1 MILKLHS
8 ASDRNANPG
17 TRVASHPTTKSPD
30 DFQNVPGRGVGREL
44 EDSLSLWTLSY
55 RTLYHPS
62 LAIGSS
68 AYRGRMLG
76 VTSVIKAQGLLAKCA
91 QRVCILENI

>member
-17 TRVASHPTTKSPD
+17 TRVESHPPTKSPD
-30 DFQNVPGRGVGREL
+30 DFQNVPGTGVGREL